1 MKRILL
7 ATAVALSLV
16 APTAQ
21 ALTEV
26 VTYIPAVWIQRDGSR
41 TFYGTVNGP
50 CGSAIFNVSKSLANF
65 NELRDDLVIA
75 MVKSYRVDLVV
86 EACEGTYNTVTFA
99 KICRDSAYC

>member
-1 MKRILL
+1 MKRILI

-26 VTYIPAVWIQRDGSR
+26 ITYIPAEWIQRDGSR

-65 NELRDDLVIA
+65 NELRDDLV
-75 MVKSYRVDLVV
+75 V
-86 EACEGTYNTVTFA
+86 EACEGTANTVTFA
-99 KICRDSAYC
+99 KVCRDLAYC